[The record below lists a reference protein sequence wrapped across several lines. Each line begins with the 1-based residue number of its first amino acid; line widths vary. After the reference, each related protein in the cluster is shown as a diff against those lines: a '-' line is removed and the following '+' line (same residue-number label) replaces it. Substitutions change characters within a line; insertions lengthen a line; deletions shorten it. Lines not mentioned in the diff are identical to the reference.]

1 MEWLLY
7 CNAIRVLARFMKKK
21 TEKQGNRN
29 ENIVYRILQSVRTLT
44 AEIISDVE
52 NAQNRSETHWFGKKI
67 TETCFCEHN
76 ASGTFRREYYLICTF
91 ELGQR
96 THSTPPSWHLF
107 RMRIILLG
115 LTHFMGLCSERLI
128 IKR

>member
-29 ENIVYRILQSVRTLT
+29 GNIVYRILQSVRTLT

-52 NAQNRSETHWFGKKI
+52 NAQNRSETH
-67 TETCFCEHN
+67 
-76 ASGTFRREYYLICTF
+76 
-91 ELGQR
+91 
-96 THSTPPSWHLF
+96 
-107 RMRIILLG
+107 
-115 LTHFMGLCSERLI
+115 
-128 IKR
+128 